1 MVRSHRVSVA
11 MHVPVAQILTT
22 ERRFLLQNCGNPV
35 YLEAD
40 LEMKERALQKLT
52 PIGDQGARYIADDP
66 LLIFL
71 SSL

>member
-1 MVRSHRVSVA
+1 MA
-11 MHVPVAQILTT
+11 
-22 ERRFLLQNCGNPV
+22 LLQAGVDITTIALWLEHESIETTHV

-40 LEMKERALQKLT
+40 LEMKERALQKLM